1 MAEASRKSNP
11 VRQAALASYLEA
23 MAEDLAQLAR
33 RNGLDALGYL
43 FELARLEAENIQH
56 QSDGLEG

>member
-1 MAEASRKSNP
+1 
-11 VRQAALASYLEA
+11 